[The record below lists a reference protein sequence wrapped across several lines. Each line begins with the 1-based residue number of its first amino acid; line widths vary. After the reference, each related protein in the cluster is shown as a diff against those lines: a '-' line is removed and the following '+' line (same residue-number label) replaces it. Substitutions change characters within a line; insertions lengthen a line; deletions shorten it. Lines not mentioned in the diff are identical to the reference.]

1 MRINFMNK
9 LLILAL
15 LSIFAISLNA
25 DNTKTKDTNKTM
37 TDEEF
42 MKQIMALDQEEKNA
56 KAKTAKTEKE
66 LEEAKKTGKTLDEIG
81 NLLGV
86 KYKDQK

>member
-1 MRINFMNK
+1 MNK

-25 DNTKTKDTNKTM
+25 DNTKAKDTNKTM
-37 TDEEF
+37 TDDEF
-42 MKQIMALDQEEKNA
+42 MKEFMKLDKQEKDA

-66 LEEAKKTGKTLDEIG
+66 LAEAKKTGKTLDEIG
-81 NLLGV
+81 NLLGI